1 MTIYFN
7 RYNLCFDKY
16 TECGDK
22 CKPLYFIALH
32 IRVVSPLFSQ
42 FCGMF
47 AIRYNVL
54 SDRVFPQVC
63 YRTLV
68 KYKGSVFLGIF
79 VICGG
84 NFIVFSAIRL
94 EKCVLSYDICSEKC
108 NNSCI

>member
-1 MTIYFN
+1 MWGQMQTVVFH
-7 RYNLCFDKY
+7 CFAY
-16 TECGDK
+16 TC
-22 CKPLYFIALH
+22 CIA
-32 IRVVSPLFSQ
+32 SFWP